1 LQILFA
7 VICLFVY
14 LSIYWNAGLE
24 NVWDVKPL
32 VNGKDIMSVLQLKAG
47 GPLIREWVS
56 HSFSLTL
63 FLESGEGREVSLG
76 PGE

>member
-1 LQILFA
+1 M
-7 VICLFVY
+7 
-14 LSIYWNAGLE
+14 
-24 NVWDVKPL
+24 WDVKPL

-76 PGE
+76 PGEWL